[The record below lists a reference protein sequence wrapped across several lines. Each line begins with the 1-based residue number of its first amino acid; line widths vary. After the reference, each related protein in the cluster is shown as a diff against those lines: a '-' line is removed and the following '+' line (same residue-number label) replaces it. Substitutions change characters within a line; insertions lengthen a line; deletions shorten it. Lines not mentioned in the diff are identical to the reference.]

1 MKKFFAIVLALSF
14 VFCLAACGK
23 TEAKDTDAK
32 SEGVMTYEE
41 YAAAALDSEVTIEAY
56 IQGKQAYSAEY
67 GNTSLYLQDKQG
79 GYFVYRIAC
88 SSDDY
93 AKLTE
98 GQKVKITGYK
108 SEWSGEVEIADAT
121 FELEDG
127 KWTADAFDATALL
140 GTDDLIAHQNQKV
153 VFKGMTVESIGD
165 GAAFLYSWDGSGSE
179 GSDLYFNVSKD
190 GATYNF
196 TVESDLCGSG
206 TDVYE
211 AVKNLSVGDTVDLE
225 GFLYWYEGPNPH
237 ITSVK

>member
-1 MKKFFAIVLALSF
+1 MKKFFAIVLALSL

-32 SEGVMTYEE
+32 SEGVMTYAE
-41 YAAAALDSEVTIEAY
+41 YMDATLDSEVVIEAY
-56 IQGKQAYSAEY
+56 VQAKQAYSAEY
-67 GNTSLYLQDKQG
+67 GNTSLYLQDKDG

-88 SSDDY
+88 SSDEY

-98 GQKVKITGYK
+98 GQKVKVTGYK
-108 SEWSGEVEIADAT
+108 SEWSGEVEITDAT

-127 KWTADAFDATALL
+127 NWIAEAFDATALL
-140 GTDDLIAHQNQKV
+140 DTDELFDHQNQKV
-153 VFKGMTVESIGD
+153 TFKGMTVETIGD
-165 GAAFLYSWDGSGSE
+165 GAAFLYNWDGSGTE
-179 GSDLYFNVSKD
+179 GNDLYFNVSKD
-190 GATYNF
+190 GNTYNF

-211 AVKNLSVGDTVDLE
+211 AVKNLSVGDTIDLE
-225 GFLYWYEGPNPH
+225 GYLYWYEGPNPH